1 MEKKYISRKEAA
13 EVFGVHPQT
22 IANWLEKGLLLGH
35 ISQRGSFIDI
45 QSIEQLKASF
55 GDIVEAEE
63 KIQQYKVEIKEQ
75 AAEYR
80 KQLAACNEAQ
90 KQLSN
95 DAWIYGSIFRNA

>member
-22 IANWLEKGLLLGH
+22 IANWLEKGILLGH
-35 ISQRGSFIDI
+35 VAQGSTFIDI

-55 GDIVEAEE
+55 GDIVEAEA

-75 AAEYR
+75 HSGEYIPKHWEAA
-80 KQLAACNEAQ
+80 
-90 KQLSN
+90 
-95 DAWIYGSIFRNA
+95 GSMQRGAETTLR